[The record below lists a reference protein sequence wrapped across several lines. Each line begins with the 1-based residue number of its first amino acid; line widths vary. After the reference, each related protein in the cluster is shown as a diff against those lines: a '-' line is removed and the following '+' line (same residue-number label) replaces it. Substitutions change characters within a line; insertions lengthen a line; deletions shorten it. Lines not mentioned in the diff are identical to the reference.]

1 MLVTKTAKA
10 GTIISKLSPTH
21 FVSNIRHQHRCSPSA
36 NQRRENPLSN
46 LPRHMME
53 IHGISI
59 TRDQIYEFDYVLRR
73 FNQLKEEIFGV
84 DYITDLMDSESEV
97 KYLNLIG

>member
-1 MLVTKTAKA
+1 MGHSHDHFHLVMA
-10 GTIISKLSPTH
+10 SS
-21 FVSNIRHQHRCSPSA
+21 
-36 NQRRENPLSN
+36 NQRCENPLSN

-53 IHGISI
+53 IHGITI

-97 KYLNLIG
+97 KYLNSIG

>member
-1 MLVTKTAKA
+1 M
-10 GTIISKLSPTH
+10 
-21 FVSNIRHQHRCSPSA
+21 
-36 NQRRENPLSN
+36 SN
-46 LPRHMME
+46 LPRHMMD
-53 IHGISI
+53 IHGITI

-97 KYLNLIG
+97 SFQIKA

>member
-1 MLVTKTAKA
+1 
-10 GTIISKLSPTH
+10 
-21 FVSNIRHQHRCSPSA
+21 
-36 NQRRENPLSN
+36 
-46 LPRHMME
+46 MME
-53 IHGISI
+53 IHGITI

-73 FNQLKEEIFGV
+73 FNQLKEEIFGI

>member
-1 MLVTKTAKA
+1 MTTLI
-10 GTIISKLSPTH
+10 GRWL
-21 FVSNIRHQHRCSPSA
+21 RA
-36 NQRRENPLSN
+36 NQSCENPLSN

-53 IHGISI
+53 IHGITI

-97 KYLNLIG
+97 KYLNLIGQ

>member
-1 MLVTKTAKA
+1 
-10 GTIISKLSPTH
+10 
-21 FVSNIRHQHRCSPSA
+21 
-36 NQRRENPLSN
+36 
-46 LPRHMME
+46 MMD
-53 IHGISI
+53 IHGITI

-97 KYLNLIG
+97 SFQIEAWISLIKDLQSSLYANQASTDGPSKV